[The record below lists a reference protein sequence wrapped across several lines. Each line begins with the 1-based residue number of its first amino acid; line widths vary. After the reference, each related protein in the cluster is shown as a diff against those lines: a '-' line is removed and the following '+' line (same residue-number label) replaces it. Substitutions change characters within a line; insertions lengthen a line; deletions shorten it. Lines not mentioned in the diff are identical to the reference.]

1 MAGSL
6 GKEGR
11 VPRRYPAG
19 RPEEVRARDAAV
31 SVGRDAHGPRPRVLD
46 HRRAR
51 PLCAQA
57 RIRRFASFR
66 LGCLRASCRECRH
79 QGGCPPGGAHS
90 AQHRFLQGGRD
101 LTGHLGGL
109 VDRDHHLR
117 SRVLPLEPVVLPP
130 HARARHRL
138 PAPRQG
144 ELLSARQYRP
154 RQRAGRRGPLLA
166 VRDAGDR
173 ARDSRVGV
181 SHHRLRGQAAGGPQP
196 HRLAGARRRDAAE
209 LDRTVGRPG
218 DRFRRQRG
226 PQEGVPG
233 LHHPRRHHLRRNVR
247 GGGAR
252 SRARDRAGPGI
263 EESRAGGVR
272 GEDPARHQGTWRRR
286 AGRGEGRDRH
296 RHPGE
301 KPVHREGDPGVGRE
315 LRPLRIRHGGSD
327 GGAGARPA
335 RP

>member
-6 GKEGR
+6 GKEGP

-19 RPEEVRARDAAV
+19 RREEVRARDAAV

-57 RIRRFASFR
+57 RIRRLASFR
-66 LGCLRASCRECRH
+66 LGCLRASCRERRH

-90 AQHRFLQGGRD
+90 AQHRLLQGGRD
-101 LTGHLGGL
+101 LAGHLGGL

-130 HARARHRL
+130 HARAGHRL
-138 PAPRQG
+138 PPACQG
-144 ELLSARQYRP
+144 QLLPVRQYGP

-166 VRDAGDR
+166 MRDAGGR
-173 ARDSRVGV
+173 ARDSRVGIP
-181 SHHRLRGQAAGGPQP
+181 HHRLRGQAARRPQP

-209 LDRTVGRPG
+209 LDRPLGRSG
-218 DRFRRQRG
+218 DRFRRQG
-226 PQEGVPG
+226 SAEEGLPG
-233 LHHPRRHHLRRNVR
+233 LHHPRRHHLWRDVCR
-247 GGGAR
+247 GGAR
-252 SRARDRAGPGI
+252 SPLGRRARPRG
-263 EESRAGGVR
+263 EESRAVGVR
-272 GEDPARHQGTWRRR
+272 GEGEARLQGGWRRR

-301 KPVHREGDPGVGRE
+301 EPVHRQGDPGVGGE
-315 LRPLRIRHGGSD
+315 LRPLQLRHRRGD
-327 GGAGARPA
+327 GGAGARSA
-335 RP
+335 RS